1 MLTEICFTMV
11 LGAGRERESGGEERE
26 RDEHE
31 YIWGFKDIYIVLQVI
46 FSFLLKDQSN
56 NEIMIGVMSGGIL
69 IFKNKVRI
77 NTFQW

>member
-1 MLTEICFTMV
+1 MYL
-11 LGAGRERESGGEERE
+11 E
-26 RDEHE
+26 RDENE
-31 YIWGFKDIYIVLQVI
+31 YEVSKDIYTVLQVF

-69 IFKNKVRI
+69 IFKNRVRI

>member
-1 MLTEICFTMV
+1 MNIYEV
-11 LGAGRERESGGEERE
+11 S
-26 RDEHE
+26 
-31 YIWGFKDIYIVLQVI
+31 KDIYTVLQVF

-69 IFKNKVRI
+69 IFKNRVRI

>member
-1 MLTEICFTMV
+1 MYMKFQEILILF
-11 LGAGRERESGGEERE
+11 
-26 RDEHE
+26 
-31 YIWGFKDIYIVLQVI
+31 FQVI

-69 IFKNKVRI
+69 IFKNRVRI